1 MMAAVMP
8 ISSAQPGD
16 ETPPGAAGVT
26 FEQIIEAAPALM
38 SADRAAALDTLTKT
52 EKAVLRVLGEGLA
65 DKQIA
70 DRLFISDR
78 TLETHLRN
86 LRGKLG
92 LAHRSQMIA
101 MAGVLSIVRW

>member
-1 MMAAVMP
+1 
-8 ISSAQPGD
+8 
-16 ETPPGAAGVT
+16 
-26 FEQIIEAAPALM
+26 
-38 SADRAAALDTLTKT
+38 

-70 DRLFISDR
+70 DRLCISDR

-86 LRGKLG
+86 LRGKLDIP
-92 LAHRSQMIA
+92 HRSQMIA